1 MATANESE
9 EKKRRGRPRKSPLPS
24 MEVAIVGRELAESSS
39 RSSEQLAIF
48 CLAVPHRLLLQWRK
62 EIKEYGDYIP
72 LLNSAIVGEAVVIR
86 SDCGDVGRRYA
97 HAHNYL

>member
-9 EKKRRGRPRKSPLPS
+9 EKKSRGRPRKSIPS
-24 MEVAIVGRELAESSS
+24 TEVAIVGRESSS
-39 RSSEQLAIF
+39 RSSEQLPTPVA
-48 CLAVPHRLLLQWRK
+48 K
-62 EIKEYGDYIP
+62 TKEYGDYIP

-97 HAHNYL
+97 HAHN